1 MKKWKKLA
9 SAAMAAMMCA
19 ALLTGCGGEKK
30 QADTGDTIKVGAAFE
45 LTGNVANYGKS
56 INEGFKLAVDEL
68 NKNGGVNG
76 KKISV
81 VESDNK
87 SEPAESGNAV
97 TKLITQD
104 KVVAV
109 VGPATSGC
117 VTLQLLLLLQ
127 IRFLKLLRLLPHRA
141 LP

>member
-56 INEGFKLAVDEL
+56 INEGFKLAV
-68 NKNGGVNG
+68 V
-76 KKISV
+76 
-81 VESDNK
+81 
-87 SEPAESGNAV
+87 AEAFAG
-97 TKLITQD
+97 LGDYHEQH
-104 KVVAV
+104 
-109 VGPATSGC
+109 GC
-117 VTLQLLLLLQ
+117 RVCLDARAETGFGLALQ
-127 IRFLKLLRLLPHRA
+127 
-141 LP
+141 